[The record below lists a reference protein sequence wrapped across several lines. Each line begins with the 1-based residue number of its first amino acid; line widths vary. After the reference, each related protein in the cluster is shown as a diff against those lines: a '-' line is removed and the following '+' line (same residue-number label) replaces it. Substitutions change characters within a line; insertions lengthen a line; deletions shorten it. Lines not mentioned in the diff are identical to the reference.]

1 MLIGVIHSAH
11 RAGRSWFAGP
21 VSLLMGGLLPASL
34 GATQLGLDAF
44 VIMGHSVGGGMAV
57 SCAAAYPE
65 ACKGLITESA
75 QAFVEPRTL
84 AGIQE
89 AKTQFAKPGQL
100 ERLQKYHGEKAEWVL
115 RSWTDTWLSAGFRE
129 WNLDG
134 ALANV
139 CCPVLAIHGELD
151 EYGSALHPQRI
162 CAGSRG
168 GRHLLMLPDCGH
180 VPHREHQVVVL
191 DAVWRFLA

>member
-1 MLIGVIHSAH
+1 
-11 RAGRSWFAGP
+11 
-21 VSLLMGGLLPASL
+21 
-34 GATQLGLDAF
+34 
-44 VIMGHSVGGGMAV
+44 MAV

-89 AKTQFAKPGQL
+89 AKTHFAKPGQL

-115 RSWTDTWLSAGFRE
+115 RSWTDTWLSVAFRE

-139 CCPVLAIHGELD
+139 FCPVLAIHGELD

-168 GRHLLMLPDCGH
+168 GRRLLMLPDCGH
-180 VPHREHQVVVL
+180 VPHREQQVVVL